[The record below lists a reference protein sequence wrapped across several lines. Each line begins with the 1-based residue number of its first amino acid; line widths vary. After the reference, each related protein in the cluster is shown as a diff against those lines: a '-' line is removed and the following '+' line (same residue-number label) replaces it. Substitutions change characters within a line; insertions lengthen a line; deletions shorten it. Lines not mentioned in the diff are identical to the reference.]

1 MNLEEV
7 ARLAGVSRSTVS
19 RVLNRDPRVSDA
31 ARERVQTVVREHHY
45 HPNAAARSLASRRT
59 RILGLLIPQAVG
71 SVFSDS
77 FFPTLIQGVAE
88 GCTTADHDLS
98 LLLDTSGDHRAVDRL
113 YQRVIRGRHVDGV
126 VIASNLVD
134 DPIVARLQDDR
145 FPSVLIGRDPQG
157 RSSFVDADNRQ
168 AARDAVAHL
177 IGHGRRR
184 IATIAGPA
192 NMIAAIDRFGGYVTA
207 LQEAG
212 RLPDPALTTHA
223 DFTRPGGYRAM
234 MAMLPHRP
242 DAVFAASDAMATG
255 ALQALGEAGLQ
266 VPDDVALIGFD
277 GLDGDMLAQGALST
291 MVQPVADLGRQAVQT
306 LLRLVEMPDQAPIQ
320 LLFPT
325 TMVLRGSCGCA
336 DVRPLDDR
344 RADKASTERERTT
357 EAIAS

>member
-1 MNLEEV
+1 VTLEEV

-19 RVLNRDPRVSDA
+19 RVLNGDPRVSDA
-31 ARERVQTVVREHHY
+31 VRARVQTVVREHRY

-71 SVFSDS
+71 WIFNDA

-113 YQRVIRGRHVDGV
+113 YHRVIRGRHVDGV
-126 VIASNLVD
+126 VVASNLVD

-145 FPSVLIGRDPQG
+145 VPSVLIGRDPNG
-157 RSSFVDADNRQ
+157 RASFVDVDNRQ

-184 IATIAGPA
+184 IATIGGPT

-207 LQEAG
+207 LQESG
-212 RLPDPALTTHA
+212 RLPDPALTIHA
-223 DFTRPGGYRAM
+223 DFTRPGGYQAM
-234 MAMLPHRP
+234 MALLPHHP
-242 DAVFAASDAMATG
+242 DAVFAASDIMATG
-255 ALQALGEAGLQ
+255 ALQALREAGLR

-277 GLDGDMLAQGALST
+277 GLDDDMLAQGALST
-291 MVQPVADLGRQAVQT
+291 VVQPVAELGRQAVRT
-306 LLRLVEMPDQAPIQ
+306 LLRLVEMPDRAPIQ
-320 LLFPT
+320 MLFPA

-336 DVRPLDDR
+336 GILPLIDR
-344 RADKASTERERTT
+344 RAGEVGAERERIA
-357 EAIAS
+357 EMIAS